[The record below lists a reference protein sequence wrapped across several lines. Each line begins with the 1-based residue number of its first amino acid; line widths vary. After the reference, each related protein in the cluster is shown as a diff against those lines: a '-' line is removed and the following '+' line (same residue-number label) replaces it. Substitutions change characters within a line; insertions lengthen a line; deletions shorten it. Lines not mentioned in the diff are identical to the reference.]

1 MNTPI
6 SDAEL
11 QLLQS
16 IPSPTISNAIERFNL
31 RDGTEGYMDSSIRC
45 IFPQKGVMVGYA
57 VTGRVRSGMRP
68 SGGRR
73 EIMKPYWDQYANF
86 PMPRIA
92 VLQELDDP
100 AAGAFWGEV
109 NANIHRALGCIGL
122 ITNGTVRDLDEVRAL
137 NFQFFAS
144 GISVSHA
151 FAHLVD
157 FGGPVEIGGLTVRP
171 GDLLHADQ
179 HGVVH
184 IPSSIASEVAVAS
197 REVEQYERP
206 IIGLCK
212 SKEFTTEKLAS
223 LLYSETI

>member
-1 MNTPI
+1 
-6 SDAEL
+6 
-11 QLLQS
+11 
-16 IPSPTISNAIERFNL
+16 
-31 RDGTEGYMDSSIRC
+31 
-45 IFPQKGVMVGYA
+45 
-57 VTGRVRSGMRP
+57 
-68 SGGRR
+68 
-73 EIMKPYWDQYANF
+73 
-86 PMPRIA
+86 
-92 VLQELDDP
+92 LDDP